1 MLDGL
6 ANLATSNSK
15 APKPNSFAKYL
26 FFTMG
31 ISEAEF
37 NKCSMP
43 YIMEMLSVH
52 NYVKK
57 EEEKAAKKANRKR

>member
-1 MLDGL
+1 MLDDI
-6 ANLATSNSK
+6 AKLATSNSK
-15 APKPNSFAKYL
+15 EPKPNSFARYL

-37 NKCSMP
+37 NKCSLP

-52 NYVKK
+52 SYVKK
-57 EEEKAAKKANRKR
+57 EEEKAAKKARRKR